1 MPKIT
6 STTHR
11 PPPRGAALRV
21 CRLVFVLAALSV
33 INLPAQSLKLPS
45 LPKPFG
51 KKDTDELQE
60 TTQAPAGPAGFA
72 CCRRANTSSPSISFS
87 SLSSGS

>member
-11 PPPRGAALRV
+11 PPHRGTALRV
-21 CRLVFVLAALSV
+21 FGLVFAMAAISV
-33 INLPAQSLKLPS
+33 ITLPAQSLKLPS

-60 TTQAPAGPAGFA
+60 TSQAPAGPAGM
-72 CCRRANTSSPSISFS
+72 CMLPSGDYIV
-87 SLSSGS
+87 